1 MTWSVASTASSA
13 LAAALAEDLERERR
27 LIRAYRTH
35 LPAVGSPRARRL
47 FERGLEIKRR
57 HEAELDRL
65 LSAHGGA
72 PVAEGPADLSGPGP
86 REVLTWHAEQESVL
100 ALRYRDHLRL
110 ADDPAVRLVLERC
123 AADQAEHVALLKSLY
138 RDFSAA

>member
-1 MTWSVASTASSA
+1 MMWSVALPSSPA
-13 LAAALAEDLERERR
+13 LAALAEDLERERR
-27 LIRAYRTH
+27 LIRAYRMH
-35 LPAVGSPRARRL
+35 LPDAGSPRVRRL

-72 PVAEGPADLSGPGP
+72 PVAEGPVDSSGPGP
-86 REVLTWHAEQESVL
+86 REVLTWHAEQERLL

-110 ADDPAVRLVLERC
+110 AADPDVRLVLERC
-123 AADQAEHVALLKSLY
+123 AADQAEYAALLKSVY

>member
-1 MTWSVASTASSA
+1 MTWSVAAPSSPA
-13 LAAALAEDLERERR
+13 RAALAEDLERERR
-27 LIRAYRTH
+27 LIRAYRMH
-35 LPAVGSPRARRL
+35 LPAVGSPRMRRL

-65 LSAHGGA
+65 LSAHGSA
-72 PVAEGPADLSGPGP
+72 PVPEGPADLSGPGP
-86 REVLTWHAEQESVL
+86 REVLTWHAEQERIL

-110 ADDPAVRLVLERC
+110 ADDPDARLVLERC
-123 AADQAEHVALLKSLY
+123 AADQAEYVALLKSAY